1 MNNTLRNIVVWALI
15 GFVLFLA
22 LVSLV
27 LNLILNYIFIFVYDM
42 GHVGLALATTFAV
55 ISVWTIAIIYLFS
68 LRKSLTT

>member
-1 MNNTLRNIVVWALI
+1 MGSEMCIRDR
-15 GFVLFLA
+15 
-22 LVSLV
+22 
-27 LNLILNYIFIFVYDM
+27 NYIFIFVYDM